1 MLISDQI
8 SQNCSYHIS
17 TAFYLVFCS
26 LETLYM
32 CNYFPGLENLGVPF
46 LGIPIATS
54 FSEQGVLYL
63 ESPGF
68 CYQQTDYIIGL
79 FLKGR
84 IWYQYQQHFADIVQL
99 FLQQMLVH

>member
-8 SQNCSYHIS
+8 YQNYSYEIS
-17 TAFYLVFCS
+17 KAFYLVFCS
-26 LETLYM
+26 LETLFM
-32 CNYFPGLENLGVPF
+32 WNYFTVLENLGVTF
-46 LGIPIATS
+46 VGIPMATS
-54 FSEQGVLYL
+54 FSEQSVLYL

-84 IWYQYQQHFADIVQL
+84 LWYQYQQHFADIVQL